1 MSNLKDQIEEP
12 SQKTPPQKKEEEIED
27 VRGKLE
33 NTEARSR
40 NANNCNSFKR
50 TKNNEHEKEDICK
63 KNEDKSR
70 IKTMIRNLSLE
81 GSVWCQNKE
90 GKHPLGM

>member
-1 MSNLKDQIEEP
+1 MSTTEEWMSNLKDQIEEP

-50 TKNNEHEKEDICK
+50 TKNNKHEKEDICK

-81 GSVWCQNKE
+81 GPV
-90 GKHPLGM
+90 